1 MCCAS
6 PASKIAA
13 AAEVMSIPNELPNS
27 CLLGTKANAA
37 PCSSHRI
44 GRCATTSGGST
55 SSAITISLLVPRSIA
70 FVASFVHFLTLPLLD
85 ATLTASKIGLTRS
98 SGVSNLT

>member
-13 AAEVMSIPNELPNS
+13 AAEVISIPNELPNS
-27 CLLGTKANAA
+27 CFVGTNTNAA

-44 GRCATTSGGST
+44 GR
-55 SSAITISLLVPRSIA
+55 
-70 FVASFVHFLTLPLLD
+70 
-85 ATLTASKIGLTRS
+85 
-98 SGVSNLT
+98 

>member
-13 AAEVMSIPNELPNS
+13 AAEVMSIPKDLPNS

-37 PCSSHRI
+37 PCSSQRI

-70 FVASFVHFLTLPLLD
+70 FVASGVHSPFSES
-85 ATLTASKIGLTRS
+85 ASLVLKVL
-98 SGVSNLT
+98 SGND

>member
-13 AAEVMSIPNELPNS
+13 AAEVISIPNDLPNS
-27 CLLGTKANAA
+27 DLLGTNAYA
-37 PCSSHRI
+37 ALCSSHRI

-55 SSAITISLLVPRSIA
+55 S
-70 FVASFVHFLTLPLLD
+70 
-85 ATLTASKIGLTRS
+85 
-98 SGVSNLT
+98 